1 MDPDGTIYF
10 ILNFIISFILC
21 LYIGTVIKNE
31 QDFEGKLGVPN
42 NRFSGFLLF
51 LLNFWRLSVTA
62 LPKFNIYAAVVLGA
76 LFVMA
81 AVILPFCLGLA
92 VYESPGA
99 KFLYRAVSFFT
110 NILNHTVM
118 PVLMFLTHGIFR
130 LFKLETDDEVTR
142 QDVMDL
148 VEDADEDVI
157 DDDQKEMIENIFE
170 LDDTKAEDIMTHRTD
185 VFAFNGEEKCRDII
199 DKAIESGFS
208 RIPVYDGTI
217 DTIIGFLY
225 SKDLLAVMGHREKM
239 NRPVK
244 NFVRKAMFVPEACGA
259 RELLV
264 QFKKNRTQIAI
275 VVDEYGGTSGIISME
290 DILEEIVG
298 NIQDEYDDEE
308 ELFIKTKSGAYICQ
322 ASMEVDDLLE
332 LMGIE
337 KRTEEEEDLDD
348 FDSIGGLIINRL
360 ERIPTADEH
369 PKIAYKGLIFT
380 VLEVAERRIV
390 KVKVEKAT
398 TEGK

>member
-1 MDPDGTIYF
+1 MDPDGTIYL

-51 LLNFWRLSVTA
+51 LLNIWRLSVTA
-62 LPKFNIYAAVVLGA
+62 LPKFNIYAAVVLCA

-110 NILNHTVM
+110 NILNHTVT
-118 PVLMFLTHGIFR
+118 PVLMVLTHGIFR

-298 NIQDEYDDEE
+298 NILDEYDPDEDN
-308 ELFIKTKSGAYICQ
+308 IQIIGGAY
-322 ASMEVDDLLE
+322 
-332 LMGIE
+332 LMKGLTPHEDITRTLGI
-337 KRTEEEEDLDD
+337 TFDDD
-348 FDSIGGLIINRL
+348 FETLNGLLISKL
-360 ERIPTADEH
+360 EHIPQNNEFASVDIDGYTFKVMSVKDNA
-369 PKIAYKGLIFT
+369 ISL
-380 VLEVAERRIV
+380 V
-390 KVKVEKAT
+390 KVTKIT
-398 TEGK
+398 G